1 MRRRAL
7 VLSAAALA
15 LPVRAALPDLPQ
27 AINQAGRQRMLSQ
40 RMAKAWLAVALGVEA
55 TQAQKI
61 LNASVELFE
70 RQLSDLKAAAPNAT
84 VKGIYQQLD
93 VAWADFKTLLL
104 SDKPSPLKAKPLLAA
119 DAKVLA
125 LAHAGTQAYETVL
138 QTPVGNLVN
147 LAGRQRMLSQRMA
160 KFYLAAT
167 MPVDAPVAIQE
178 IQTARTEFVAA
189 LATLRQA
196 PQATP
201 RIREELQL
209 AETQWLFFDHALQ
222 RIHTNQPGSR
232 HAQDVLVTS
241 ENILSVMERV
251 TGLYTDLKI

>member
-1 MRRRAL
+1 MLRRTL

-15 LPVRAALPDLPQ
+15 LPVHAAISDLPQ

-40 RMAKAWLAVALGVEA
+40 RMTKAWLAVAMGVES

-61 LNASVELFE
+61 LNSSTEVFE
-70 RQLSDLKAAAPNAT
+70 HQLSDLKAFAPNAT
-84 VKGIYQQLD
+84 IRSIYQQLET
-93 VAWADFKTLLL
+93 AWAELKTLLTG
-104 SDKPSPLKAKPLLAA
+104 DKPQPQKARLVVAA

-125 LAHAGTQAYETVL
+125 LAHAGTQALEAVL
-138 QTPVGNLVN
+138 QTPVGSLVN

-160 KFYLAAT
+160 KFYLLAT
-167 MPVDAPVAIQE
+167 VPVDTQAAVQE
-178 IQTARTEFVAA
+178 IQTARTEFQAA
-189 LATLRQA
+189 LGTLRQA
-196 PQATP
+196 PEATH

-222 RIHTNQPGSR
+222 RVHQNQAGSR
-232 HAQDVLVTS
+232 HANDVLVTS

-251 TGLYTDLKI
+251 TGLYASLKN